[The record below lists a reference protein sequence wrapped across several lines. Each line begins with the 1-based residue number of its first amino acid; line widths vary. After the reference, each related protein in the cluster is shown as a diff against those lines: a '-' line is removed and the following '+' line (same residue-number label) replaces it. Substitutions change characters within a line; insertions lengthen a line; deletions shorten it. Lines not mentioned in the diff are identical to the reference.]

1 MLFKKTQAAFDHQTM
16 SRTGRRKVGESYFRQ
31 QAKAGGQR
39 QICNMLLFLSSAFGI
54 DGENCKKLAKVLA
67 KLRKSY
73 LLDTRGK

>member
-1 MLFKKTQAAFDHQTM
+1 MSFKKAHAAFDHQTM
-16 SRTGRRKVGESYFRQ
+16 SCTGRRKVGESYFRQ
-31 QAKAGGQR
+31 QAKAGHHR
-39 QICNMLLFLSSAFGI
+39 PIRNMLLFLSSAFGI